1 MLVNEY
7 LDETFVKMEEEANKN
22 NEDNPLTPE
31 LFDIIVEEFEQ
42 IDSYNIEDFY
52 IKKVSVGEYGGV
64 RFNIH
69 LTGNTH
75 LKYVLEY
82 LDNKLIYW
90 QKIDTHSET
99 YLEGQNQNPILNI
112 S

>member
-7 LDETFVKMEEEANKN
+7 LDETFVRMEEEANNN
-22 NEDNPLTPE
+22 NEESPLTPE
-31 LFDIIVEEFEQ
+31 LFDLIVEEFEQ
-42 IDSYNIEDFY
+42 IDSYIEEFY

-69 LTGNTH
+69 LTTNPD

-82 LDNKLIYW
+82 LDDKIIYW
-90 QKIDTHSET
+90 QKLDSRSET
-99 YLEGQNQNPILNI
+99 YLEGQNRNPILNF